1 MINAYAASEPKGKL
15 EPFAY
20 DPGELKPQEV
30 EIDVH
35 SCGICHS
42 DISVIDNEWGN
53 AQYPVVPGHEVVG
66 TIAKVG
72 ENTNHLTVGQTVG
85 LGWHAGY
92 CNACASCGEGDHNL
106 CANSQATIIGHHGGF
121 AEPNVP
127 AGRLLRIQLN
137 PPRGKPRGMCCL

>member
-72 ENTNHLTVGQTVG
+72 KNANHLTVGQTVG
-85 LGWHAGY
+85 LGWHASY
-92 CNACASCGEGDHNL
+92 
-106 CANSQATIIGHHGGF
+106 
-121 AEPNVP
+121 
-127 AGRLLRIQLN
+127 
-137 PPRGKPRGMCCL
+137 